1 MASLSGDAVLVY
13 KKQAGV
19 TLSKREKKTGRFP
32 LAASCHVQLRRP
44 AVAAGSSGR
53 EQRKQQEPPA
63 KDRADEISKGEVEE
77 DGGARPLRG
86 LLIPSYLLYS
96 TPVLLGWLIKRT

>member
-1 MASLSGDAVLVY
+1 MQNLAHQEGRDDTSWPLSLWRCCASV
-13 KKQAGV
+13 Q
-19 TLSKREKKTGRFP
+19 KTGRFP

-86 LLIPSYLLYS
+86 LLIPSYLILY
-96 TPVLLGWLIKRT
+96 

>member
-1 MASLSGDAVLVY
+1 MTRRGLSLSGDAVLVY

-19 TLSKREKKTGRFP
+19 TLSKRGKKTGRFP

-77 DGGARPLRG
+77 DGGARPRRG
-86 LLIPSYLLYS
+86 LLIPSYLILY
-96 TPVLLGWLIKRT
+96 

>member
-1 MASLSGDAVLVY
+1 M
-13 KKQAGV
+13 
-19 TLSKREKKTGRFP
+19 
-32 LAASCHVQLRRP
+32 AASCHVQLRRP

-86 LLIPSYLLYS
+86 LLIPSYLILY
-96 TPVLLGWLIKRT
+96 